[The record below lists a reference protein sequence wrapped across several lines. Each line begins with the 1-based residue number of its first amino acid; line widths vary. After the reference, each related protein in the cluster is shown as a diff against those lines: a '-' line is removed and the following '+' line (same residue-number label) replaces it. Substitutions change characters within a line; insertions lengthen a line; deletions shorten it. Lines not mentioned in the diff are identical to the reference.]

1 MKLLPKSKPK
11 NYWFTP
17 RFGNIIKLTPLF
29 LIPFTMQVSAAESAT
44 KTSESEKTA
53 TTKIAAGRT
62 TPKLSLIQKQI
73 SGKVLDETGNTVPGA
88 NIIVKG
94 TNVSTQTDFNG
105 AFVLNVPA
113 NATKLVVSFIGM
125 ESQEVT
131 IGNAPI
137 TIILKESGQSLD
149 EVVIVGYGTQK
160 KSKITGSVSKLDNK
174 VLETG
179 TRSNPASA
187 LAGTI
192 PGLRVQQASGRPG
205 AVASIVLRGGTNY
218 DGSGSPLVMVDGF
231 LRDSFS
237 EVNPDDIASIEVL
250 KDASATAIYG
260 ARANNGV
267 ILITTKKGKAGVSNI
282 TVSTKLGIN
291 TLNIPFEFLNA
302 KDYLNWSRKA
312 IQTSGSYD
320 PNRLSQLNS
329 TGPFGTGNLYK
340 DGSGNILDGNKT
352 SSAVWSPMFRNSIN
366 EELLGQGWQTMI
378 DPVKTNAAGAYD
390 INGTNKEIIFKDFN
404 YKNYALRPQGITKDI
419 NVSMTGGNEKGSYYA
434 GIGSYDEEGLPINT
448 FYKRLTFVLNGDY
461 KIKSWLTST
470 SGLNFATAKWR
481 ESTTP
486 GRSVAETEGN
496 YLTRSLGA
504 PPTMRGMNANG
515 DLLIGRD
522 VFDGNPSVN
531 IDKFVRKNQSDKFT
545 ISQAFKADIL
555 ENLSFRTSANWFYNE
570 GFYESFDKDYLQSP
584 GNTNKTRSSS
594 ASFDRQFSQTYNGTL
609 NFNTDFL
616 GKHHVDA
623 MIGTEYYDFYRN
635 GLSAS
640 GSGAPSDDFMD
651 LQYTSA
657 DKDKRSIDT
666 YHISQRILSFFSR
679 VTYDYDDKYLATFT
693 VRRDGYSKLLNN
705 RWGNFPGVSVGWN
718 MHKENFLSGSTVINT
733 MKLRASYGQN
743 GNVSDNL
750 IGPYQLQGTYGPGK
764 IYGTNNDLP
773 PKYDGIVGYQ
783 ATGLPFPNL
792 LWERSA
798 TYEFGLETRLFNR
811 LDLTLAYYDRQ
822 TKDKISNFTLP
833 ATAGLTSITTN
844 LGNMQNRGLEA
855 ELNYRVI
862 KNTDFSLDFNANA
875 AYNTNKV
882 LKLPSNGLENNRV
895 NNPGGSIPA
904 ASQVYD
910 KNGNLIWVNGVQE
923 GQDPNRA
930 YAYVAEGIIR
940 TQTELDDYALTLR
953 DLIGAKVL
961 VHPTV
966 FNAMTPAQ
974 KALHYPIALGDVKW
988 KDVNGDGIIN
998 SYDREYMGRTVPK
1011 VTGGLGFNAK
1021 YKGFSLSS
1029 RFDYALG
1036 HVQYDGP
1043 KSWFLSNA
1051 QGTFNTTTAV
1061 FDTWSPE
1068 NPNAKYPTYYWA
1080 DQLFKNNT
1088 FRTSSMFYNKADYIS
1103 FREISLAYSLPADLL
1118 SKMNIEGIKLTL
1130 TGQNLGYL
1138 SKSTLFSPEVTNNGS
1153 ASSGS
1158 TGGYPL
1164 PRTVIFGVQI
1174 IL

>member
-11 NYWFTP
+11 NSWLTP
-17 RFGNIIKLTPLF
+17 KFGKVMKLTLLF
-29 LIPFTMQVSAAESAT
+29 LIPFTIQVSAAEST
-44 KTSESEKTA
+44 RKVTLSEKNGII
-53 TTKIAAGRT
+53 KVENERT
-62 TPKLSLIQKQI
+62 TTKLSLIQKQI
-73 SGKVLDETGNTVPGA
+73 KGKVVDESGNPLPGA

-94 TNVSTQTDFNG
+94 SSISTQTDFTGN
-105 AFVLNVPA
+105 FVINVPD
-113 NATKLVVSFIGM
+113 NATKLVISYIGM
-125 ESQEVT
+125 EQQEVT
-131 IGNAPI
+131 IGNAQI
-137 TIILKESGQSLD
+137 TVILKESGHKLD
-149 EVVIVGYGTQK
+149 EIVVVGYGTQK
-160 KSKITGSVSKLDNK
+160 KSKITGSVSKLDNR

-179 TRSNPASA
+179 VRSNPASA

-192 PGLRVQQASGRPG
+192 PGLRVQQSSGRPG
-205 AVASIVLRGGTNY
+205 AVPNITLRGGTNY

-231 LRDSFS
+231 LRASFS
-237 EVNPDDIASIEVL
+237 EINPEDIASMEVL

-282 TVSTKLGIN
+282 TINTKLGIN

-302 KDYLNWSRKA
+302 KDYLYWSRKA

-320 PNRLSQLNS
+320 ASRLTQLNS

-340 DGSGNILDGNKT
+340 DGAGNILDGNKN
-352 SSAVWSPMFRNSIN
+352 SSAVWSPMFRNAVN
-366 EELLGQGWQTMI
+366 EELLGQGWQSMT
-378 DPVKTNAAGAYD
+378 DPVRTNAAGAYD
-390 INGTNKEIIFKDFN
+390 PNGTNKEIIFKDFN

-434 GIGSYDEEGLPINT
+434 SIGSYNEEGLPINT

-461 KIKSWLTST
+461 KVKSWLTST

-481 ESTTP
+481 DAQTN
-486 GRSVAETEGN
+486 GEGN

-504 PPTMRGMNANG
+504 PPTMRGMNTNG
-515 DLLIGRD
+515 DLLVGRD
-522 VFDGNPSVN
+522 YQDGNPAVN
-531 IDKFVRKNQSDKFT
+531 DDKFIRKNQTDKFT
-545 ISQAFKADIL
+545 MTQSFKADIL
-555 ENLSFRTSANWFYNE
+555 KNLSFRTSANWFYDE
-570 GFYESFDKDYLQSP
+570 GFSEAFNKDFLSSP
-584 GNTNKTRSSS
+584 NNINKTRSSS
-594 ASFDRQFSQTYNGTL
+594 ASFGREFSQTYNGTL

-623 MIGTEYYDFYRN
+623 MVGTEYYDTYAN

-657 DKDKRSIDT
+657 DKDKRAIDT
-666 YHISQRILSFFSR
+666 YHTRQRILSFFSS
-679 VTYDYDDKYLATFT
+679 VTYDYDGKYLVTFK
-693 VRRDGYSKLLNN
+693 VRRDGYSKLLDN

-718 MHKENFLSGSTVINT
+718 LHKESFLSDSKIINT
-733 MKLRASYGQN
+733 LKLRASYGQN
-743 GNVSDNL
+743 GNLNG
-750 IGPYQLQGTYGPGK
+750 IGAYSLQGSYGG
-764 IYGTNNDLP
+764 G
-773 PKYDGIVGYQ
+773 KYDGIVGYQ
-783 ATGLPFPNL
+783 LNGLPFPDL

-811 LDLTLAYYDRQ
+811 LDLTLAYYNRQ
-822 TKDKISNFTLP
+822 TKDKISSFSLP
-833 ATAGLTSITTN
+833 ATSGLTSITTN
-844 LGNMQNRGLEA
+844 LGNMQNKGLEVD
-855 ELNYRVI
+855 LNYKII
-862 KNTDFSLDFNANA
+862 KNSDFSLDFSANA
-875 AYNTNKV
+875 AYNVNKI

-895 NNPGGSIPA
+895 GGS
-904 ASQVYD
+904 QVTD
-910 KNGNLIWVNGVQE
+910 KDGNLIWVGGLQE
-923 GQDPNRA
+923 GQDPNVA

-940 TQTELDDYALTLR
+940 TQTELDAYALTLK

-961 VHPTV
+961 VHPNV
-966 FNAMTPAQ
+966 FNAMTPAE
-974 KALHYPIALGDVKW
+974 KALSYPIALGDVKW

-998 SYDREYMGRTVPK
+998 SYDREYMGRTIPK
-1011 VTGGLGFNAK
+1011 VTGGFGFYAK
-1021 YKGFSLSS
+1021 WKRFSFSS

-1043 KSWFLSNA
+1043 RTWFLSNA
-1051 QGTFNTTTAV
+1051 QGTFNTTKEV
-1061 FDTWSPE
+1061 FDTWTPE

-1088 FRTSSMFYNKADYIS
+1088 FRTSSMFYNKADYLA

-1118 SKMNIEGIKLTL
+1118 IKLKIEGIKFTL
-1130 TGQNLGYL
+1130 TGQNLGYM
-1138 SKSTLFSPEVTNNGS
+1138 SKSTLFTPEKTDNGTNV
-1153 ASSGS
+1153 

-1164 PRTVIFGVQI
+1164 PRTVVFGVQF